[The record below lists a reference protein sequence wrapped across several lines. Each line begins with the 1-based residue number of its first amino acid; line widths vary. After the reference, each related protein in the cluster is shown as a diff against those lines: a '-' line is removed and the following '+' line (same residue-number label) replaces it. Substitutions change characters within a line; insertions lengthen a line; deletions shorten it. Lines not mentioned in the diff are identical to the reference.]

1 MTPGFRSAVLAATAF
16 AATAFAGSPAFAD
29 AFSSQSFSGGTT
41 TLEQLPGV
49 NLDVAPGYG
58 NGLGNCAEDDMPS
71 FSGRSLTPQKTTTC
85 RFGNFSIT
93 SGNSKSQS
101 QLYDTT
107 YGGNPPPWVPNWK
120 P

>member
-1 MTPGFRSAVLAATAF
+1 MNSGFRFAAAGLLAA
-16 AATAFAGSPAFAD
+16 AAAFAGAPAFAD
-29 AFSSQSFSGGTT
+29 AFSSQNFSGGTT

-49 NLDVAPGYG
+49 NLDIAPGYG
-58 NGLGNCAEDDMPS
+58 NGLSNCAEDEMPS
-71 FSGRSLTPQKTTTC
+71 FSARSLKPQKTTTC

-93 SGNSKSQS
+93 SGNSQTES

>member
-1 MTPGFRSAVLAATAF
+1 MASSLRPAIAGIFVTGALLGAAPALA
-16 AATAFAGSPAFAD
+16 D
-29 AFSSQSFSGGTT
+29 VFSSQNFSGDTA
-41 TLEQLPGV
+41 TLDQLPGV

-58 NGLGNCAEDDMPS
+58 SGASNCTEDERPS
-71 FSGRSLTPQKTTTC
+71 FSGRSLTPHTSTTC

-93 SGNSKSQS
+93 SSSPGTSS

-107 YGGNPPPWVPNWK
+107 YGGNPPPWVPRWK